1 MGFIDVALQM
11 GTLVIPIVFGFVAHK
26 LGYLDE
32 KLDGRITTLVLDI
45 ALPCMII
52 ASVSSVSTP
61 LGLTTI
67 LQLLGFSTLG
77 YLLVLVLALIVPRLM
92 GAPAETRG
100 VYSFMVMFGNVGFIG
115 FPVISTIYGSEAVV
129 YAAIANIPWHILVFS
144 LGVVLVRG
152 QADSPRELAV
162 SCAKRLRTPV
172 VLACFVLLALVLAG
186 VTGLGVLGDGLEVVG
201 DLTTPAALLVTGS
214 TIARYRPHEMLSNW
228 RAYVVSACRLVAVP
242 ALLWLIVGPLI
253 SSDLVR
259 GVIIVGQAMPMA
271 TNGTLFCLQYNVDA
285 KPMLQGTFISIIAS
299 AVTIPFVVMLAG
311 L

>member
-1 MGFIDVALQM
+1 MSFIEVAAQM
-11 GTLVIPIVFGFVAHK
+11 GTLVIPIVVGFLANK

-32 KLDGRITTLVLDI
+32 GLDGRITALVLDI
-45 ALPCMII
+45 TLPCMIV

-61 LGLTTI
+61 LGLATI
-67 LQLLGFSTLG
+67 LQLLGFSTAG
-77 YLLVLVLALIVPRLM
+77 YLLVLALALLVPRLM

-152 QADSPRELAV
+152 QAGSPRELAV

-172 VLACFVLLALVLAG
+172 VLACFVLLALVLLG
-186 VTGLGVLGDGLEVVG
+186 VTGLGVVGAGLEVVG

-214 TIARYRPHEMLSNW
+214 TLARYRPAEMLSNW
-228 RAYVVSACRLVAVP
+228 RAYVVTACRLLVVP
-242 ALLWLIVGPLI
+242 ALLAAVLGP
-253 SSDLVR
+253 SSPTTSC
-259 GVIIVGQAMPMA
+259 AA
-271 TNGTLFCLQYNVDA
+271 
-285 KPMLQGTFISIIAS
+285 
-299 AVTIPFVVMLAG
+299 
-311 L
+311 